1 MKFEFLVVG
10 NGQKFR
16 SYGYFAMKQYQ
27 VQNIKPFPKREPEKE
42 LSNAVRS
49 RSCKKAP
56 SKSNQGKDR
65 IILFSI
71 RLRTALGSF
80 SALTGPAPLARLE
93 IALFYI
99 LFSIAGLSSKQI
111 PTDIAV
117 SLLFPMEIGEIQRT
131 FKLAFTALD
140 LDISLVSVHA
150 CQPEPADRTFEI
162 TQRQGSSF
170 LP

>member
-1 MKFEFLVVG
+1 MSFIFVTPLNFEFLSVD

-16 SYGYFAMKQYQ
+16 SYGYFAVRQHH
-27 VQNIKPFPKREPEKE
+27 VETIKSFPKREPEKE

-93 IALFYI
+93 IAWFYI
-99 LFSIAGLSSKQI
+99 LFSIAGLTLQQI
-111 PTDIAV
+111 PTNVAI
-117 SLLFPMEIGEIQRT
+117 SLLCPMEIGKI
-131 FKLAFTALD
+131 
-140 LDISLVSVHA
+140 
-150 CQPEPADRTFEI
+150 
-162 TQRQGSSF
+162 
-170 LP
+170 